1 MSVTKTL
8 VAALAAGALLANP
21 ARSFAQTS
29 PAQPQTSAQAAPE
42 QSPSQAASTQ
52 ASSQTP
58 VNATQPP
65 SSSQGTVP
73 LTPEQLEQIRR
84 AIQQP
89 SVLGSLSRTPS
100 QEDLP
105 TFRAETVAPQVDF
118 HSRLEEFMKG
128 DLRNGPVRNAT
139 MTHQEFLAMVTPREL
154 YGSGGISPME
164 LLQGAL
170 VNWAVHAGVKQIQ
183 EWRAAREAAQIAAIR
198 ERINRELAALRG
210 GR

>member
-1 MSVTKTL
+1 MGVTKTL
-8 VAALAAGALLANP
+8 AAGLTAGLLLALP
-21 ARSFAQTS
+21 ASAFAQTQ
-29 PAQPQTSAQAAPE
+29 PTQVPPPDPQTP
-42 QSPSQAASTQ
+42 PSQ
-52 ASSQTP
+52 
-58 VNATQPP
+58 
-65 SSSQGTVP
+65 TVP
-73 LTPEQLEQIRR
+73 LTPEQLEKIRK

-89 SVLGSLSRTPS
+89 SVLGGLARRPTPG
-100 QEDLP
+100 ELP

-118 HSRLEEFMKG
+118 HARLEEFMKG
-128 DLRNGPVRNAT
+128 DMRNGPVRGAT
-139 MTHQEFLAMVTPREL
+139 MTHQEFLAMVTPKEL

-170 VNWAVHAGVKQIQ
+170 VNWAVHASVKQIQ

>member
-1 MSVTKTL
+1 MTVTKIL
-8 VAALAAGALLANP
+8 LAAVAAGALLGTP
-21 ARSFAQTS
+21 VSSFAQT
-29 PAQPQTSAQAAPE
+29 PQS
-42 QSPSQAASTQ
+42 STE
-52 ASSQTP
+52 
-58 VNATQPP
+58 PP
-65 SSSQGTVP
+65 SSQAGVP
-73 LTPEQLEQIRR
+73 LTPEQLEKIRQ

-89 SVLGSLSRTPS
+89 SVLSGATRPPS
-100 QEDLP
+100 PGDLP

-128 DLRNGPVRNAT
+128 DMRNGPVRNAT

-170 VNWAVHAGVKQIQ
+170 VNWAVHAGVKKIQ
-183 EWRAAREAAQIAAIR
+183 EWRAAQEAAQIAAIR